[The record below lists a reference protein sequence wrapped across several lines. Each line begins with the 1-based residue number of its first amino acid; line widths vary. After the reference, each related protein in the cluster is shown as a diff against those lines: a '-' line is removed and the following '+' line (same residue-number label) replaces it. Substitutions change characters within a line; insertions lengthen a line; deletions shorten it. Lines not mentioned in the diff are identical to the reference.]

1 MTLKFIDSNFYFDA
15 KDKERFFDRPAVMAM
30 MSKNKHRAMYR
41 AAATCRKKIQQGLTR
56 AKTNKPSKP
65 GKPPRQRLAGDD
77 GLRKITYNLMP
88 DGDTA
93 QIKVIKWPSR
103 SKDGSTPQPALHE
116 FGGTAMRRKI
126 TFGPTRETKWIFDPA
141 QAKQNKRILKQLEYW
156 SRRTDFRKMAI
167 ETRRRIFLVSDFTVT
182 ETTVAARY
190 PQRSFMQS
198 GLEKYQRSKH
208 FQARVAEILR
218 G

>member
-1 MTLKFIDSNFYFDA
+1 MTLKTIESSFFFQSR
-15 KDKERFFDRPAVMAM
+15 DKERFFDRAAVLSS
-30 MSKNKHRAMYR
+30 MSANKAK
-41 AAATCRKKIQQGLTR
+41 ALGKAGATARKKIQQGLTR

-65 GKPPRQRLAGDD
+65 GKPPRQRMAGDD
-77 GLRKITYNLMP
+77 GLRKIAYNLMP
-88 DGDTA
+88 DGDTVV
-93 QIKVIKWPSR
+93 IKVIKLG
-103 SKDGSTPQPALHE
+103 SKSSGGTPQPALHE

-141 QAKQNKRILKQLEYW
+141 QAKQNKRILKQLEHW
-156 SRRTDFRKMAI
+156 SRRTDFRRMAI

-198 GLEKYQRSKH
+198 GLEKYQRTKH

>member
-1 MTLKFIDSNFYFDA
+1 MTLKTIESSFFFQA
-15 KDKERFFDRPAVMAM
+15 RDKERFFDRAAVLSS
-30 MSKNKHRAMYR
+30 MSANKAK
-41 AAATCRKKIQQGLTR
+41 ALGKAGATARKKIQQGLTR
-56 AKTNKPSKP
+56 AKTGKPSKP
-65 GKPPRQRLAGDD
+65 GKPPRQRMAGDD

-88 DGDTA
+88 DGNTVI
-93 QIKVIKWPSR
+93 IKVIKLG
-103 SKDGSTPQPALHE
+103 SKSSGGTPQPALHE

-141 QAKQNKRILKQLEYW
+141 QAKQNKRILKQLEHW

>member
-1 MTLKFIDSNFYFDA
+1 MTLKTIESSFFFQA
-15 KDKERFFDRPAVMAM
+15 RDKERFFDRASVLSS
-30 MSKNKHRAMYR
+30 MSANKAK
-41 AAATCRKKIQQGLTR
+41 ALGKAGATARKKIQQGLTR
-56 AKTNKPSKP
+56 AKTSKPSRP
-65 GKPPRQRLAGDD
+65 GKPPRQRMAGDD

-88 DGDTA
+88 DGDTVI
-93 QIKVIKWPSR
+93 IKVIKLG
-103 SKDGSTPQPALHE
+103 SKSKGGTPQPALHE

-141 QAKQNKRILKQLEYW
+141 QAKQNKRILKQLEHW
-156 SRRTDFRKMAI
+156 SRRTDFRRMAI

-198 GLEKYQRSKH
+198 GLEKYQRTKH